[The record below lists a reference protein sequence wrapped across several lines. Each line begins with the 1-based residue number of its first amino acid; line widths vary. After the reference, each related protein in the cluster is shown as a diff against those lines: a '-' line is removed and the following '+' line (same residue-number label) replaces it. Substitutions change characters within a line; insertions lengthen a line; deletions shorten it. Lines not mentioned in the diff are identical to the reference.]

1 MNPRRIKGAR
11 GTRWRKGSLSHTWSQ
26 LVQLMPTGTSRRY
39 RADHS
44 PTRVCAHT
52 PVLATISVPR
62 TRTLTKQKAA
72 GPTGPAAFSFSKC
85 QRHCRSEAVHLMFAA
100 RQRSPE
106 GLGDLPQG
114 LHTAR
119 NLCSTC
125 GSGFTREEA
134 STGYTYPAIA
144 CHKKPRHVDGRWP
157 TLCLSGSICALSAL

>member
-106 GLGDLPQG
+106 GLGDLPQVP
-114 LHTAR
+114 TAFETVEYLWER
-119 NLCSTC
+119 ASPRRGRYRRYITPGQPPARRTRS
-125 GSGFTREEA
+125 GSAAPAHPGP
-134 STGYTYPAIA
+134 STGASP
-144 CHKKPRHVDGRWP
+144 PP
-157 TLCLSGSICALSAL
+157 